1 VDFSF
6 SEEQQAVG
14 DLARQILTGQVT
26 QERLKEVEAGRDLI
40 DRRTWTEFGKANL
53 LGVALPEA
61 DGGSGLGFLSA
72 CILCYEVG
80 RTVAPVPVLASVV
93 MGSLVVSQFGT
104 EEQKARLLPGAISGE
119 HILTAAL
126 VEPGTDPNRPTTR
139 ATRAGDGW
147 RLDGVKVCV
156 PAAPAAAWILV
167 PAATDDG
174 VAVFMV
180 ASGADGLTI
189 TPEDTTDRQSE
200 GRVELTGV
208 QVEERDALGGPGKT
222 DQSGDI
228 VDWIVERATA
238 AVCATMAGV
247 AETAVRMTAE
257 YTKTR
262 QQFERLIATFQA
274 VGQRA
279 ADAYID
285 AEAIR
290 LTAWQAAWRVD
301 AGLPAE
307 AEVAVAKFWAADGGQ
322 RVVHAAQHLHGG
334 IGVDRDYHLHRYFLW
349 AKHLELTLGGA
360 TAQLL
365 NLGSLLAD
373 EPV

>member
-1 VDFSF
+1 MDFSF
-6 SEEQQAVG
+6 SEDQQAVG
-14 DLARQILTGQVT
+14 DLARQILTDQVT
-26 QERLKEVEAGRDLI
+26 PERLKEVEAGRDLI
-40 DRRTWTEFGKANL
+40 DRRTWAELAKANL
-53 LGVALPEA
+53 LGISLPESV
-61 DGGSGLGFLSA
+61 GGSGLGLLGA
-72 CILCYEVG
+72 CILAYEVG

-93 MGSLVVSQFGT
+93 MGSLPVAEFGT
-104 EEQKARLLPGAISGE
+104 AEQKTRLLAGAIAGE
-119 HILTAAL
+119 QILTAAL
-126 VEPGTDPNRPTTR
+126 VEAGTDPTHPTTR
-139 ATRAGDGW
+139 ATRDGDGW

-156 PAAPAAAWILV
+156 PAAPVADWVLV

-174 VAVFMV
+174 VAVFIV
-180 ASGADGLTI
+180 PTTADGLTT
-189 TPEDTTDRQSE
+189 TPEETTDRQSE
-200 GRVELTGV
+200 GSLSLSGV
-208 QVEERDALGGPGKT
+208 RAGPLDRLGAPG
-222 DQSGDI
+222 QDI
-228 VDWIVERATA
+228 VGWIVERATA
-238 AVCATMAGV
+238 AICATMAGV

-262 QQFERLIATFQA
+262 HQFDRLIATFQA

-285 AEAIR
+285 AEAVR
-290 LTAWQAAWRVD
+290 LTAWQASWRLD
-301 AGLPAE
+301 AGLPAT

-334 IGVDRDYHLHRYFLW
+334 IGVDRDYPLHRYFLW

-365 NLGSLLAD
+365 KLGSLLAH

>member
-1 VDFSF
+1 MDFSF
-6 SEEQQAVG
+6 SEDQQAVG
-14 DLARQILTGQVT
+14 DLARQILTDQVT
-26 QERLKEVEAGRDLI
+26 QERLKEVEAGRDRI
-40 DRRTWTEFGKANL
+40 DRRTWAELGKANL

-61 DGGSGLGFLSA
+61 DGGSGLGFLTA
-72 CILCYEVG
+72 CILCCEVG

-93 MGSLVVSQFGT
+93 MGSLAVSEFGT
-104 EEQKARLLPGAISGE
+104 EEQKTRLLPGAISGE
-119 HILTAAL
+119 QILTAAL
-126 VEPGTDPNRPTTR
+126 VEPGTEPNRPTTR
-139 ATRAGDGW
+139 ATRDGDGW
-147 RLDGVKVCV
+147 RLDGVKLCV

-174 VAVFMV
+174 VAVFLV
-180 ASGADGLTI
+180 ASDSNGVTI

-200 GRVELTGV
+200 GSIELDGVRVGQQDV
-208 QVEERDALGGPGKT
+208 LG
-222 DQSGDI
+222 SES
-228 VDWIVERATA
+228 VVHWIIERATA

-262 QQFERLIATFQA
+262 EQFERLIATFQA

-290 LTAWQAAWRVD
+290 LTAWQAAWRLD
-301 AGLPAE
+301 AGLPAQ
-307 AEVAVAKFWAADGGQ
+307 AEVAVAKFWAAEGGQ

-334 IGVDRDYHLHRYFLW
+334 VGVDRDYPLHRYFLW

>member
-14 DLARQILTGQVT
+14 DLARQILTDQVT

-40 DRRTWTEFGKANL
+40 DRRTWNELGKANL

-61 DGGSGLGFLSA
+61 DGGSGLGFLTA
-72 CILCYEVG
+72 CILAYEVG

-93 MGSLVVSQFGT
+93 MGSLAVSEFGT
-104 EEQKARLLPGAISGE
+104 EEQKGRLLPGAISGE

-126 VEPGTDPNRPTTR
+126 VEPGTEPNRPTTK

-156 PAAPAAAWILV
+156 PAGPAAAWILV

-174 VAVFMV
+174 VAVFIV
-180 ASGADGLTI
+180 ASDADGLTI
-189 TPEDTTDRQSE
+189 TAEATTDRQSE
-200 GRVELTGV
+200 GRVELAGV
-208 QVEERDALGGPGKT
+208 AVGAQDVLTTSDRSE
-222 DQSGDI
+222 SV
-228 VDWIVERATA
+228 VDWIVQRATA

-262 QQFERLIATFQA
+262 EQFERLIATFQA

-334 IGVDRDYHLHRYFLW
+334 VGVDRDYPLHRYFLW

-365 NLGSLLAD
+365 TLGSLLAD